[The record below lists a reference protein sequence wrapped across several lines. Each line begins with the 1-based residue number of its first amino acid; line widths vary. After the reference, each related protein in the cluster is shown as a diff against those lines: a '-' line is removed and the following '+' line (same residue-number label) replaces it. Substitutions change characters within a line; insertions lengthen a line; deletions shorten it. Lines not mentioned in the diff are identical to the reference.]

1 MKVSKLLGERFK
13 EAPKDCSIASHALM
27 MRGGVCDSDHD
38 SDGYG
43 GRIAAAPECIVGD
56 RRKTE

>member
-1 MKVSKLLGERFK
+1 M
-13 EAPKDCSIASHALM
+13 ASQGLSPGDGNVC
-27 MRGGVCDSDHD
+27 GGVCDSDHD

>member
-27 MRGGVCDSDHD
+27 MRGGYMKYMSN
-38 SDGYG
+38 G
-43 GRIAAAPECIVGD
+43 I
-56 RRKTE
+56 